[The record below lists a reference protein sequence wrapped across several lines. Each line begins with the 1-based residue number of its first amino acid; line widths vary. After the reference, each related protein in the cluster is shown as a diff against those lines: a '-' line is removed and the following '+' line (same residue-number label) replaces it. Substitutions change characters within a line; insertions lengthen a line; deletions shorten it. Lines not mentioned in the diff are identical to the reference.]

1 MPSGGLLSAL
11 SGLCKFTTFQ
21 WYVWPGLVPG
31 PEIPVVMQRWKDEY
45 GAVPVLIDDHL
56 TDRHYNGFSMSLNA
70 DSILWPLFPY
80 HPGEMTFEESAWE
93 AYKRPTVFS
102 PRLYP
107 MKLGTMI

>member
-56 TDRHYNGFSMSLNA
+56 TDRHYNGFSSKCLQFRSSGFFILN
-70 DSILWPLFPY
+70 SV
-80 HPGEMTFEESAWE
+80 T
-93 AYKRPTVFS
+93 
-102 PRLYP
+102 
-107 MKLGTMI
+107 